1 MKKTSRRC
9 KPNCGARGEGAK
21 ISALLSAAVIVL
33 VLPLAAATAGAAAP
47 DHELPGAKDH
57 PFISRFQGSSLV
69 MTGETPVTRAEV
81 VLEEKGKPVRR
92 PVEGKVHN
100 YYYVGPGGSGA
111 LEVYRNF
118 RQALEADHF
127 EMVFTCETARCE
139 SLNVQELVQSLPE
152 NAVWV
157 ENRRTVQGIYNSGNS
172 PNFHFISARKKTD
185 AGVVYVQ
192 VGVVTGRPDSEIGT
206 RTRQFIQVIE
216 PGVTQTGKVT
226 VNAKAIQDGLER
238 DGKVAFY
245 GVLFD
250 TNKASIKDE
259 SAPQLAEMAAALKAA
274 AGVKAYVVGHTDN
287 QGDLAA
293 NMVLSQKRAQA
304 VVDALAGKY
313 GIAANRLIARGVAN
327 LAPVAAN
334 REEQGRARNRRVE
347 LVLQ

>member
-1 MKKTSRRC
+1 MH
-9 KPNCGARGEGAK
+9 GEGSK
-21 ISALLSAAVIVL
+21 ISRLLRSGAAILLAV
-33 VLPLAAATAGAAAP
+33 PLAVAAAP
-47 DHELPGAKDH
+47 DTELPGARDH

-69 MTGETPVTRAEV
+69 MTGATPVVRADV
-81 VLEEKGKPVRR
+81 VVEEKGKPVRR
-92 PVEGKVHN
+92 PVEGKLHN
-100 YYYVGPGGSGA
+100 YYYVGPVGSGA

-127 EMVFTCETARCE
+127 EIVFSCETVRCE
-139 SLNVQELVQSLPE
+139 SQAVQQLVQSFAE
-152 NAVWV
+152 DAAWV
-157 ENRRTVQGIYNSGNS
+157 ENRRTVQGIFNSGNS

-185 AGVVYVQ
+185 AGMVYVQ
-192 VGVVTGRPDSEIGT
+192 VGVVTGRPDSDVGT

-250 TNKASIKDE
+250 TNKAVIKDE

-313 GIAANRLIARGVAN
+313 GIAAGRLIARGVAN